1 MLKKLFSYLRLVG
14 AYLRINLH
22 AQLEYRAAFVS
33 QAVAMFLNNCIWLGF
48 WCLFFTRFPVLGDW
62 TIKDYITLWAICAG
76 GFGLG
81 HCVAGNS
88 LMLASAIARG
98 QLDAWMLYPRC
109 LLPHFILGKMSATAF
124 GDLVFG
130 FVVYVVLVQ
139 PDLVHF
145 ALFSLLIASV
155 ALLFIG
161 FNILT
166 GSLSFYLGNAEV
178 LAEQLRF
185 ALISF
190 STYPASIFEGKIKLL
205 LFTVIPAGFISVLP
219 ISALHSLSFRDALLA
234 FGGAIAFLVIG
245 VLVFNHGLT
254 RYESGNL
261 VQVRD

>member
-1 MLKKLFSYLRLVG
+1 MFKQLISYLRLVG
-14 AYLRINLH
+14 AYLRINMH

-33 QAVAMFLNNCIWLGF
+33 QALAMFVNDCIWLAF
-48 WCLFFTRFPVLGDW
+48 WCSFFTRFPVLADW
-62 TIKDYITLWAICAG
+62 TMKDYITLWAICAA

-109 LLPHFILGKMSATAF
+109 LLPHFILGRMSATAF
-124 GDLVFG
+124 GDLIFG
-130 FVVYVVLVQ
+130 FVVYVALVQ
-139 PDLVHF
+139 PDLMHF
-145 ALFSLLIASV
+145 ALFSVLVASV

-205 LFTVIPAGFISVLP
+205 LFTAIPAAFISFLP
-219 ISALHSLSFRDALLA
+219 IQALHYMSIPDALLA
-234 FGGAIAFLVIG
+234 FAGAIGFLVIG

-254 RYESGNL
+254 KYESGNL
-261 VQVRD
+261 VQIRE